1 MSWFC
6 KHEWDYLKAK
16 TKTQLRSDR
25 ICGKQCIAPIT
36 KCGVSVYCRKCGKIH
51 RRLSKKLGRL
61 YATHIAHEIE
71 NDILEGIAEESEHVL
86 EILKVHKQKLGD
98 K

>member
-6 KHEWDYLKAK
+6 KHEWDYVKA
-16 TKTQLRSDR
+16 QRDYHLQDYR
-25 ICGKQCIAPIT
+25 ICGKQHPVTVIRCGVLVYCT
-36 KCGVSVYCRKCGKIH
+36 KCGKQH

-61 YATHIAHEIE
+61 YTTHLANEMKHKAKEIT
-71 NDILEGIAEESEHVL
+71 NKSDIVEV
-86 EILKVHKQKLGD
+86 KVDISKYLGN

>member
-1 MSWFC
+1 MSLFC

-25 ICGKQCIAPIT
+25 ICGKQCIAPII

-61 YATHIAHEIE
+61 YATHLANEMKHKAKERT
-71 NDILEGIAEESEHVL
+71 NKSDIMEV
-86 EILKVHKQKLGD
+86 KVDISKYLGD